1 MAKNKY
7 TQQIFYFLKRLFMFL
22 KSGLIIRLRLRKELL
37 FKVTFLVLLITLLNS
52 SVRFFKTSPL
62 GLVRTVVENKKT
74 RYKVLR

>member
-1 MAKNKY
+1 
-7 TQQIFYFLKRLFMFL
+7 MFL

-37 FKVTFLVLLITLLNS
+37 FKVTFLVLLITLLKS

>member
-7 TQQIFYFLKRLFMFL
+7 TQQMFYFLKRLFMFL

-37 FKVTFLVLLITLLNS
+37 FKVTFLVLLITLLKS

>member
-37 FKVTFLVLLITLLNS
+37 FKVTFLVLLITLLKS

>member
-7 TQQIFYFLKRLFMFL
+7 TQQISYFLKRLFMFL

-37 FKVTFLVLLITLLNS
+37 FKVTFLVLLITLLKS

>member
-7 TQQIFYFLKRLFMFL
+7 TQQIFYFLKRLLMFL

-37 FKVTFLVLLITLLNS
+37 FKVTFLVLLITLLKS

>member
-37 FKVTFLVLLITLLNS
+37 FKVTFLVLLITLLKS

-74 RYKVLR
+74 RNKVLR